1 MEELV
6 TKTQR
11 GDEDA
16 FAGLM
21 QEKRR
26 LVLNLAA
33 SYLGWKDAE
42 DAAQIIW
49 ESAWRKLWQIEDPR
63 RFEPWLRTLV
73 LHQCLNLRKA
83 RARRW
88 DREVQLSAETWLSLA
103 ECVATDDC
111 PLEELLVHRELRNL
125 IAKELDLLPGEY
137 GMLLRLYYL
146 QDLSYRDISALT
158 GLKSST
164 LKWRLHQGRTLLKAK
179 LTPHLPKRIRRSTQ

>member
-6 TKTQR
+6 TKAQK
-11 GDEDA
+11 GDEEA
-16 FAGLM
+16 FAQIV

-33 SYLGWKDAE
+33 GYLGWRDAE

-49 ESAWRKLWQIEDPR
+49 TAAWRKIWQIEDPR
-63 RFEPWLRTLV
+63 RCESWLRTLV

-83 RARRW
+83 RARRR

-125 IAKELDLLPGEY
+125 IAEELDLLPGEY

-146 QDLSYRDISALT
+146 QDLSYRDISVLT

-179 LTPHLPKRIRRSTQ
+179 LTPHLPNRIRRSI